1 MDMKEIRLL
10 AELMKEMD
18 LSKLEITQDGK
29 TIKMESKVRDG
40 GLALPGLAPQA
51 ALASVTGMPPATLPA
66 GSMSDPAA
74 AAGLASSV
82 APPQES
88 DKLITSPMVG
98 VFYASPTPDSKP
110 FVSRGDRVKAGDVVC
125 IIEAM
130 KLMNEIAAERDGV
143 ISEILVKNED
153 VVEFGQPLFRLE

>member
-1 MDMKEIRLL
+1 MDMKEIRRL

-29 TIKMESKVRDG
+29 TIKMESKAPDY
-40 GLALPGLAPQA
+40 GLAQPGVAPQA
-51 ALASVTGMPPATLPA
+51 ALASVTGITPVTLPA
-66 GSMSDPAA
+66 GTMPDPESG
-74 AAGLASSV
+74 GLAGSA
-82 APPQES
+82 APPQDSE
-88 DKLITSPMVG
+88 KLITSPMVG

-110 FVSRGDRVKAGDVVC
+110 FVSRGNRVKAGDVVC